1 MDGIS
6 STGLSGILDGH
17 RRAANASERAISAFS
32 SEQPEDAVSAFIDLQ
47 AARRQVEAS
56 TKVIKVGQD
65 LLGATLD
72 IFA

>member
-1 MDGIS
+1 MDPIY
-6 STGLSGILDGH
+6 STGLGGILDGY
-17 RRAANASERAISAFS
+17 RRAADAAERAISAFT

-56 TKVIKVGQD
+56 TKVIKVGNS